1 MKRFLDH
8 LGILILSRFDPA
20 HHIFTLIM
28 SATVRISR
36 EFSCRPTITNL
47 VFHHNTLGIE
57 LCPIRTEKLR
67 AVLRIRAQSEIGAKF
82 RT

>member
-36 EFSCRPTITNL
+36 EFSCRPTIAT
-47 VFHHNTLGIE
+47 
-57 LCPIRTEKLR
+57 LR
-67 AVLRIRAQSEIGAKF
+67 A
-82 RT
+82 

>member
-8 LGILILSRFDPA
+8 LGILILSHFDPA

-36 EFSCRPTITNL
+36 EFSCRPSITNL
-47 VFHHNTLGIE
+47 VFYDNTLGIE
-57 LCPIRTEKLR
+57 LCRIRTEKLR
-67 AVLRIRAQSEIGAKF
+67 AVPGMRAQSEIGATS
-82 RT
+82 RP